1 MSNPKYKIITNK
13 SKFLIREMIS
23 IIILI
28 IRDLDKF
35 LTHYEKGAPVYLYT
49 GRGPST
55 DAMHLG
61 HLLPFL
67 FTKWMQDAFKCP
79 LVIQISDDEKYFYQK
94 TDKKIKNLDYFR
106 EIGIENCKDILALG
120 FDPELTFIFRNT
132 DYIGHMYHNV
142 VEFQRHITYNQI
154 KGNFKLIYF

>member
-1 MSNPKYKIITNK
+1 MLTS
-13 SKFLIREMIS
+13 
-23 IIILI
+23 
-28 IRDLDKF
+28 RDLDKF

-94 TDKKIKNLDYFR
+94 TEKKIKNLDYFR
-106 EIGIENCKDILALG
+106 DIGIENCKDILALG
-120 FDPELTFIFRNT
+120 FDPERTFIFRNT
-132 DYIGHMYHNV
+132 DYIGHMYENV
-142 VEFQRHITYNQI
+142 VQFQRHITYNQI
-154 KGNFKLIYF
+154 KGEQFISLEFK